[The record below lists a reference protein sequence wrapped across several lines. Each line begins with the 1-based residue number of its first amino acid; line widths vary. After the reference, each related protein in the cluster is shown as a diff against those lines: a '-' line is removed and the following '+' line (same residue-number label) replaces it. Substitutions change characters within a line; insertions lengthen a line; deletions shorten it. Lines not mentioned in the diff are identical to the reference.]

1 MASLPI
7 DATAFV
13 AVILI
18 AFRASVCLVP
28 GSSGRAT
35 CCARAIV
42 PSNDRIRSTVLLQRG
57 EDVMVRRESIST
69 LGILEGATWTI
80 RTSVAMNHT
89 VTARA
94 TRWNMREAHDAALD
108 GAPRSKRRRGD
119 DDPSAPEVPDF
130 THVLV
135 RAGESLGQITTVPF
149 CSLALGSTLTE
160 TLYPHPSRCT
170 TVA

>member
-42 PSNDRIRSTVLLQRG
+42 PSNDRIQFYVLQCG
-57 EDVMVRRESIST
+57 FDVSIST
-69 LGILEGATWTI
+69 LGILFGATWTI
-80 RTSVAMNHT
+80 RTSVATNHT

-94 TRWNMREAHDAALD
+94 TRSNMREAHDAALD

-119 DDPSAPEVPDF
+119 DDPSASEVPDF

>member
-1 MASLPI
+1 MPRSRVVGAR
-7 DATAFV
+7 DV
-13 AVILI
+13 
-18 AFRASVCLVP
+18 VC
-28 GSSGRAT
+28 A
-35 CCARAIV
+35 AIV
-42 PSNDRIRSTVLLQRG
+42 PSNDRIRTVLLQCG
-57 EDVMVRRESIST
+57 EESIST

-80 RTSVAMNHT
+80 RTSVATNHT

-119 DDPSAPEVPDF
+119 DDPSASEVPDF

-135 RAGESLGQITTVPF
+135 RAGESLGQNTTVPF